1 MNISSVHSAAAAAAE
16 AVQQAAASSSSTS
29 STQSTTTAGVDPL
42 ANENTFLKLLVA
54 QIQNQDPLQ
63 PTDSIQFVTQLAQ
76 FSSLEQLVSI
86 NKGIKALDQSAPGQ
100 NSTNPTQPTSN

>member
-1 MNISSVHSAAAAAAE
+1 MNITAAQAAAA
-16 AVQQAAASSSSTS
+16 VTSQAAAKS
-29 STQSTTTAGVDPL
+29 QSTATPSGVDPL

-54 QIQNQDPLQ
+54 QVKNQDPLQ

-86 NKGIKALDQSAPGQ
+86 NQGIKTLDQTTPAS
-100 NSTNPTQPTSN
+100 STPASSNP

>member
-1 MNISSVHSAAAAAAE
+1 MNITAAQAAAAA
-16 AVQQAAASSSSTS
+16 VHSQA
-29 STQSTTTAGVDPL
+29 TTNSQTTNATTPSGVDPL

-54 QIQNQDPLQ
+54 QVQNQDPLQ

-86 NKGIKALDQSAPGQ
+86 NQGIKTLE
-100 NSTNPTQPTSN
+100 QPTPTSSTQQSSNP

>member
-1 MNISSVHSAAAAAAE
+1 MNITAAHAAAAAVAS
-16 AVQQAAASSSSTS
+16 QATNPASNP
-29 STQSTTTAGVDPL
+29 QNTTTTPSGVDPL

-54 QIQNQDPLQ
+54 QVQNQDPLQ

-86 NKGIKALDQSAPGQ
+86 NQGIKTLDQSAPGT
-100 NSTNPTQPTSN
+100 STQPTSNP

>member
-1 MNISSVHSAAAAAAE
+1 MNITAAQAAAA
-16 AVQQAAASSSSTS
+16 VTSQATTNS
-29 STQSTTTAGVDPL
+29 QSPATPSGVDPL

-54 QIQNQDPLQ
+54 QVQNQDPLQ

-86 NKGIKALDQSAPGQ
+86 NQGIKTLDQPATGS
-100 NSTNPTQPTSN
+100 STPASSHP

>member
-1 MNISSVHSAAAAAAE
+1 MNITAAQAAAAVAS
-16 AVQQAAASSSSTS
+16 QTTSNSQSASSASS
-29 STQSTTTAGVDPL
+29 VDPL

-54 QIQNQDPLQ
+54 QVQNQDPLQ

-86 NKGIKALDQSAPGQ
+86 NQGIKTLDQTPPASSTPASS
-100 NSTNPTQPTSN
+100 NS

>member
-1 MNISSVHSAAAAAAE
+1 MNITAAQAAAAVAA
-16 AVQQAAASSSSTS
+16 QATTNAPANSS
-29 STQSTTTAGVDPL
+29 QSTTTPASATTDPL

-86 NKGIKALDQSAPGQ
+86 NQGIKTLDQSAPGT
-100 NSTNPTQPTSN
+100 STQPTSNP

>member
-1 MNISSVHSAAAAAAE
+1 MNITAAQAAAAVATQAT
-16 AVQQAAASSSSTS
+16 ANAAANSS
-29 STQSTTTAGVDPL
+29 QSTPATAPATTDPL

-86 NKGIKALDQSAPGQ
+86 NQGIKTLDQPPGT
-100 NSTNPTQPTSN
+100 STQPTSKP